1 MNNSTKRLSL
11 SSTVTMIIALSVLLF
26 TAVIVS
32 ADTPAETPAEK
43 AQTDVMQFAQGAK
56 TWANNCSR
64 CHSMRDPKE
73 LRDDQWRAVV
83 SHMRVRGNLTGAEA
97 RDVLVFLQG
106 SN

>member
-1 MNNSTKRLSL
+1 MKNRLL
-11 SSTVTMIIALSVLLF
+11 KMMLAAMICVPLGLGLLLMER
-26 TAVIVS
+26 S
-32 ADTPAETPAEK
+32 AQAAKTPAATQP
-43 AQTDVMQFAQGAK
+43 DLMQFARGAQ

-64 CHSMRDPKE
+64 CHNMRDPKE

-83 SHMRVRGNLTGAEA
+83 SHMRIRGNLTGGEA